1 MARNKEKGSEGCT
14 VYIRYP
20 QPTGDPEKDAEKKQ
34 KAFNNGLR
42 KFKKMVQNEG
52 IIQEYR
58 EREFYEKP
66 TTRRRKEKAMA
77 RKRWLKR
84 QRELENE
91 RWGNT

>member
-1 MARNKEKGSEGCT
+1 MKRYQMAKQKEFNGST
-14 VYIRYP
+14 ITIKYP
-20 QPTGDPEKDAEKKQ
+20 PNPTDEQKA

-42 KFKKMVQNEG
+42 KFKKMVQTEG

-66 TTRRRKEKAMA
+66 TTRRRREKSMA